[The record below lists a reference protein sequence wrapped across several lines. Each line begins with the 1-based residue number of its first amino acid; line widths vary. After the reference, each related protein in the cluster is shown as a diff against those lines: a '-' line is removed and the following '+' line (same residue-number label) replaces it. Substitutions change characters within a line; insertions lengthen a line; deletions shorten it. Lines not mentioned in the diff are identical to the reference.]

1 MCNKSYRDLTCI
13 PSSETP
19 PTSNDHSKVSV
30 GMSSDNFEVNNC
42 SWILCLAQLQ
52 LYIISIQVTCHAV
65 QDTDN
70 DEDLDNIELLTNEYR
85 SAPAYCNNEV
95 NEIFEL
101 LGM

>member
-1 MCNKSYRDLTCI
+1 M
-13 PSSETP
+13 
-19 PTSNDHSKVSV
+19 
-30 GMSSDNFEVNNC
+30 
-42 SWILCLAQLQ
+42 
-52 LYIISIQVTCHAV
+52 

-85 SAPAYCNNEV
+85 SAPAYCSNEV